1 MSYSI
6 APVAWGRDD
15 LGFGGAN
22 HIVGTQFGI
31 RALRTRTDV
40 RHAQTDA
47 RYSRSG
53 TVGGTELTWTFAI
66 SKAWSTFRTECCL
79 NKCKFH
85 T

>member
-22 HIVGTQFGI
+22 HIVGTQSGI

-40 RHAQTDA
+40 RHARTDA
-47 RYSRSG
+47 RYSRLGRSDQTDTPSYNEVNDRLG
-53 TVGGTELTWTFAI
+53 
-66 SKAWSTFRTECCL
+66 
-79 NKCKFH
+79 
-85 T
+85 